1 MVCCGAVAVGVIGEI
16 CSSATVAAAGFAG
29 ERKVPLISPA
39 SSSPQLTGMPFFRRT
54 VPSDRWVGAGV
65 ARTMRLLCAHCMYA
79 MCTPSCGTHA
89 YASYMQ
95 RVISCGADESVHTA
109 LTLNIIDSPTSP
121 AAVFAPLQV
130 LPTTV
135 ASCTPPPLSIHP
147 DRRAAYLWHA
157 LVQRGSAY
165 HGLHS
170 ALGCAQVPRSSC
182 CKPGYH
188 KRV

>member
-1 MVCCGAVAVGVIGEI
+1 MPLYCAMLVCWPQLVSLGRSAQAPLWPQLVLRMCPSSCRCAVLCYGVLWCC
-16 CSSATVAAAGFAG
+16 CSWCYWRDLLSATVAAAGFAG

-89 YASYMQ
+89 YASHMQ
-95 RVISCGADESVHTA
+95 CVISCGADESVHTA
-109 LTLNIIDSPTSP
+109 LTLNILDSPTSP
-121 AAVFAPLQV
+121 AAVFALLQV

-135 ASCTPPPLSIHP
+135 ASCTPPPLKYTP
-147 DRRAAYLWHA
+147 
-157 LVQRGSAY
+157 
-165 HGLHS
+165 
-170 ALGCAQVPRSSC
+170 
-182 CKPGYH
+182 
-188 KRV
+188 